1 MSKSNRQNTS
11 YKVSFLDR
19 FKMAIS
25 LHKKNAASTLL
36 DVLRHPTNSLLTILV
51 LAIALALPT
60 AFYVF
65 SSNAKAI
72 SSNWSGGVQMAL
84 FLKDNVSQ
92 EQRDELVQELSFR
105 PEFKEVV
112 LVPKEEAIEEF
123 KQQSGFGDALDYL
136 DDNPLPD
143 SIILTPYETHAE
155 AAMLE
160 QLAQELEHNPM
171 VDLAQLDMA
180 WIQRYQAI
188 LEISQ
193 KVGSFVSILL
203 AFGVLLIVGNT
214 IRLAIL
220 NRRDEIQVIKLVGAT
235 DAFIRRPFLYTGF
248 WYGLIAALLAAL
260 MVNIVLLLLQRP
272 SSTLAELYNSGFSIM
287 GLEPNQTLT
296 LLAIGAG
303 LGLFGAWFSV
313 SKHLKD
319 IQPT

>member
-1 MSKSNRQNTS
+1 MTKSSRQNTT

-92 EQRDELVQELSFR
+92 EQRADLIQKLSFR

-112 LVPKEEAIEEF
+112 LVPKEEAIEDF

-136 DDNPLPD
+136 SENPLPD
-143 SIILTPYETHAE
+143 SIILTPYETHSDATI
-155 AAMLE
+155 LE
-160 QLAQELEHNPM
+160 QLAQELEQNPM

-188 LEISQ
+188 LDISQ
-193 KVGSFVSILL
+193 KIGSFVSILL

-260 MVNIVLLLLQRP
+260 MVNVVLLLLQRP
-272 SSTLAELYNSGFSIM
+272 SSTLAELYNSGFSLM
-287 GLEPNQTLT
+287 GLAPNQTIS

>member
-1 MSKSNRQNTS
+1 MSKSSRQNTT
-11 YKVSFLDR
+11 YKISLLDR
-19 FKMAIS
+19 FRMAIS
-25 LHKKNAASTLL
+25 LHKKNAMTTLL
-36 DVLRHPTNSLLTILV
+36 DVFRHPANSLLTILV

-72 SSNWSGGVQMAL
+72 SSNWSGGVKMAL
-84 FLKDNVSQ
+84 FLKDNVSA
-92 EQRDELVQELSFR
+92 EQRADFIQELSFR

-112 LVPKEEAIEEF
+112 LVPKEEAIEDF
-123 KQQSGFGDALDYL
+123 KQQSGFGDALNYL
-136 DDNPLPD
+136 NDNPLPD
-143 SIILTPYETHAE
+143 SIILTPYETHAD
-155 AAMLE
+155 AATLE
-160 QLAQELEHNPM
+160 LLAQELEQNPM

-193 KVGSFVSILL
+193 KIGTFVSILL

-220 NRRDEIQVIKLVGAT
+220 NRREEIQVIKLVGAT
-235 DAFIRRPFLYTGF
+235 DAFIRRPFLYSGF

-260 MVNIVLLLLQRP
+260 MVNIVLMLLQRP
-272 SSTLAELYNSGFSIM
+272 SSTLADLYNSGFSLM
-287 GLEPNQTLT
+287 GLAPSQTLS